1 MLSLQAAATL
11 LASPT
16 RAPELAAIAAAI
28 GCGGEPL
35 PLDAAVRKAL
45 AFAPEGGD
53 LLVARGPGTLRAL
66 LVQLPGDAPVR
77 DSVAALA
84 SRLHARSPQL
94 LWIILA
100 VQQPGCGLAI
110 AAWSGGAVRPR
121 VAALIADR
129 TNIVASDAETL
140 SALAAANGG
149 DDVLVHAR
157 WLEVLGRE
165 SLTRR
170 FYRALERVVGEM
182 ARLAQGDAT
191 ADERRELALLYVSR
205 LIFLSFLEAKGW
217 LDGDRRFLERQFE
230 ERMVAGGDYH
240 RRVLRPLFFGTL
252 NTPPSKRAPRARG
265 FGRIP
270 FLNGGL
276 FSCGALE
283 RRRHTLHFPDEAL
296 GLVFGELLARYRFT
310 AREGTTSWSE
320 AAIDP
325 EMLGKAFESLMAS
338 RERRTSGAFYTP
350 QSIVA
355 SVTRT
360 ALTAALAQDGVTE
373 EQVERAMAG
382 ELLDEDIRRAI
393 AVRAA
398 RIALLDPA
406 CGSGAFLVHAL
417 EELAA
422 LLVRLGA
429 TCSPSTVRRALLTRC
444 IFGVDINPTA
454 VWLCELRLWL
464 SVVIESDDDNPLH
477 VTPLPNLDRQIRIG
491 DSLAGL
497 TDGERV
503 PLAPGIRIAA
513 MRERYARATGARKRT
528 LARVLDRA
536 ERDRAIASMDA
547 HIVSAVAARRELLV
561 QSRSRDLFDRRQPPD
576 SSARTLLA
584 EIRERLRQLRARRRT
599 LADGGALP
607 FAWSSRFP
615 DVIARGGFD
624 LVIGNPP
631 WVRLHRI
638 PAEDRASL
646 RARYSVFG
654 HAAWQRGAMLAGA
667 GSGFAAQAD
676 LSALFVERSVALL
689 ASGGTLALLLPTKLW
704 RALAGG
710 GVRRLLAEQTQLLA
724 LEDWSESRAA
734 FDAVVYPSV
743 VIARKKDNRSTADQL
758 ARVTVPSAQLAT
770 PHPAPLIAAA
780 LRRREASL
788 RWTIPAHQLPLG
800 GDSAAP
806 WLIVPSD
813 VRVAFDHLQGSGPA
827 LAESHLG
834 RPSLGVKCGCNDA
847 FVVSVAGREA
857 GLARVSAGGRQGIVE
872 ANLLRPLIRG
882 ESVGSDGGEFILWTH
897 SPGGTPLD
905 RLPPHAERWL
915 DPWQRRLRAR
925 SDVRGGMRWWSLF
938 RTAAASST
946 TARVVWADFG
956 RVPRARVIPAG
967 DPAVAINSCYV
978 LCCRDAVDAHALAA
992 LLNSP
997 LAAAWLNTLAE
1008 PARGGYHRYLAWTV
1022 ALLPIPR
1029 DWTFARSVL
1038 APLGATPEQSRP
1050 ADLLAAATRAYR
1062 LRSADVAPLIE
1073 WSNR

>member
-1 MLSLQAAATL
+1 MLSLHAAAAL

-16 RAPELAAIAAAI
+16 RAPELAAIAGAI
-28 GCGGEPL
+28 GCSGEPL
-35 PLDAAVRKAL
+35 PLDSAVRQAL
-45 AFAPEGGD
+45 ALDSEGGD

-66 LVQLPGDAPVR
+66 LVDLPADATVR

-84 SRLHARSPQL
+84 NRLHARSPHL

-100 VQQPGCGLAI
+100 VQQEGCGLAI
-110 AAWSGGAVRPR
+110 ATWTGGAVRPR

-140 SALAAANGG
+140 SALAATNGG

-165 SLTRR
+165 ALTRR

-182 ARLAQGDAT
+182 ARLARGDAT
-191 ADERRELALLYVSR
+191 PDERRELALLYVSR

-217 LDGDRRFLERQFE
+217 LNGDRRFLERQFE
-230 ERMVAGGDYH
+230 ERMLAGGDYH

-252 NTPPSKRAPRARG
+252 NTPPGKRAPRAQA

-283 RRRHTLHFPDEAL
+283 RRRHALHFPDEAL

-360 ALTAALAQDGVTE
+360 ALTAALARDGVTE

-382 ELLDEDIRRAI
+382 EQLDEDIRRAI
-393 AVRAA
+393 AARVA

-422 LLVRLGA
+422 LLVRLGD
-429 TCSPSTVRRALLTRC
+429 TRSSSTARRALLTRC

-464 SVVIESDDDNPLH
+464 SVIIESDDDDPLN

-497 TDGERV
+497 TEGERV
-503 PLAPGIRIAA
+503 PLAPGIRIARL
-513 MRERYARATGARKRT
+513 RERYARASGTRKRT

-536 ERDRAIASMDA
+536 ERDRAIASMEA
-547 HIVSAVAARRELLV
+547 HIASAVAARRELLI
-561 QSRSRDLFDRRQPPD
+561 QSRSRDLFGRRQPPD
-576 SSARTLLA
+576 SSARARIT

-638 PAEDRASL
+638 PPEDRASL

-654 HAAWQRGAMLAGA
+654 HAAWQRGALLAGA

-689 ASGGTLALLLPTKLW
+689 TRGGTLALLLPAKLW

-710 GVRRLLAEQTQLLA
+710 GVRRLLTEQTQLLA

-734 FDAVVYPSV
+734 FNATVYPSV
-743 VIARKKDNRSTADQL
+743 VIARKKENPPSDQAARSGA
-758 ARVTVPSAQLAT
+758 PSSHSAT
-770 PHPAPLIAAA
+770 PHPAPPIAAA
-780 LRRREASL
+780 VRRRDGSL
-788 RWTIPAHQLPLG
+788 RWTIPAHQLPLE

-806 WLIVPSD
+806 WLIVPPD
-813 VRVAFDHLQGSGPA
+813 VRVAFDRLQESGTA

-847 FVVSVAGREA
+847 FIVSVTRREA
-857 GLARVSAGGRQGIVE
+857 GLARVSAAGREGVVE
-872 ANLLRPLIRG
+872 ASMLRPLIRG
-882 ESVGSDGGEFILWTH
+882 ESVGSDPSEFILWTH
-897 SPGGTPLD
+897 SAGGAPLN

-925 SDVRGGMRWWSLF
+925 TDIRGGMRWWSLF
-938 RTAAASST
+938 RTAAASSS
-946 TARVVWADFG
+946 TARVIWADFG

-967 DPAVAINSCYV
+967 NPAVAINSCYV
-978 LCCRDAVDAHALAA
+978 LSCRDANDAHALTA

-1008 PARGGYHRYLAWTV
+1008 PARGGYYRYLAWTV

-1029 DWTFARSVL
+1029 DWTFARNVL
-1038 APLGATPEQSRP
+1038 APFGATPEHSRP
-1050 ADLLAAATRAYR
+1050 AELLSAATRAYR
-1062 LRSADVAPLIE
+1062 LHPADVAPLIE